1 MTKTTRLRIGLRAGG
16 WPLVLGSLVLLTGP
30 EIRAQDLQRGR
41 SLYENHC
48 QACHAKPLQRRKD
61 SKIETQ
67 DDLRRRV
74 AAWGDH
80 AGESWG
86 AAEIDD
92 VTSYLDD
99 RFYHL
104 RPGSR

>member
-1 MTKTTRLRIGLRAGG
+1 MTTTTRLRIGLSAGG
-16 WPLVLGSLVLLTGP
+16 WPLVLGSLLLTCP
-30 EIRAQDLQRGR
+30 ETRAQDLQRGR

-61 SKIETQ
+61 SKIETL

-74 AAWGDH
+74 SAWGDH
-80 AGESWG
+80 AGEGWG

-92 VTSYLDD
+92 VTGYLDD

-104 RPGSR
+104 RPDSR